1 MRKTLL
7 TLTALTALIG
17 AGAASHPAN
26 ATTAQPAF
34 VANALV
40 QPVQYYGD
48 WRRERERAW
57 EWRHREWERRRAWEH
72 WHHFHDWQR

>member
-17 AGAASHPAN
+17 AGATSHPAD
-26 ATTAQPAF
+26 AMPVQGVP

-40 QPVQYYGD
+40 LPVHYYGD
-48 WRRERERAW
+48 WPREREREW
-57 EWRHREWERRRAWEH
+57 EWRHREWARRRAWEH
-72 WHHFHDWQR
+72 WRHSHDWQH